1 MTQHVTIEVPD
12 EIDLTT
18 SAFTLVERHQDYADL
33 PRWAAFVYDGQG
45 ELIEEIG
52 EDTSLLRLLGDV
64 KYLVRMHTSLAH
76 SRRTSHRGVR

>member
-33 PRWAAFVYDGQG
+33 PRWAAFVYDGKG
-45 ELIEEIG
+45 DLVEEVG
-52 EDTSLLRLLGDV
+52 EDTSLVRLVGDV
-64 KYLVRMHTSLAH
+64 KKRISTHTTEAHHRTVR
-76 SRRTSHRGVR
+76 